1 MSLTSPLRHTQR
13 PLTVETADQIRVALL
28 RGERAIWISRTVARP
43 RSQGP
48 TLRALSARE
57 VEVLR
62 RVAQGL
68 SNKEIGAEM
77 GLSPLTIKSHL
88 ARISRK
94 LGTGDRAGLVA
105 VATRAG
111 LL

>member
-1 MSLTSPLRHTQR
+1 MSVTSLLRHHR
-13 PLTVETADQIRVALL
+13 PVTVDTADQIRVALL
-28 RGERAIWISRTVARP
+28 RGERAIWISRSVARP
-43 RSQGP
+43 RLQAP
-48 TLRALSARE
+48 ALRALSARE
-57 VEVLR
+57 IDVLR
-62 RVAQGL
+62 RVARGM

-77 GLSPLTIKSHL
+77 QLSPLTIKSHL

-105 VATRAG
+105 IATRAG

>member
-1 MSLTSPLRHTQR
+1 MSVTSLQRHHR

-28 RGERAIWISRTVARP
+28 RGERAIWISRSVARP
-43 RSQGP
+43 RAHAP
-48 TLRALSARE
+48 ALRALSARE
-57 VEVLR
+57 IEVLR
-62 RVAQGL
+62 RVAAGM
-68 SNKEIGAEM
+68 SNKEIGADME
-77 GLSPLTIKSHL
+77 LSPLTIKSHL

-105 VATRAG
+105 ISTRAG